1 MGCRSSSS
9 GLSFLLTGPIIL
21 TFLFVVDL
29 MTPGPSWWH
38 WAALGIGFAWVMTL
52 LRAMRMLVMVGGL
65 AGLAA
70 LIASRRRW

>member
-1 MGCRSSSS
+1 MGCCSRNS
-9 GLSFLLTGPIIL
+9 LSFLITGPIIL
-21 TFLFVVDL
+21 AFLFIVDG

-52 LRAMRMLVMVGGL
+52 LRAMRLLLMVGGL

-70 LIASRRRW
+70 FMARRR